1 MPSMEAG
8 NFLVEKDANMTDAL
22 LKRVSTSSSC

>member
-1 MPSMEAG
+1 MLRVAG

-22 LKRVSTSSSC
+22 LERVSTSSSC